1 MKSQSNARPHAQVRR
16 SQLLT
21 TFGPGAMMDLPNASV
36 LVAGLES
43 WGDPLKDGFDEIR
56 EDRLLAKVRELVG
69 RPDARMFAPP
79 VDKGGP
85 DEKPTGIVGIVFP
98 QWFVAQPDDSALR
111 AGARSRR
118 LVHARNLVKG
128 KYFTPEK
135 KKVGVVPVRFV
146 QACVHGHISDI
157 DWHRFVHEPGDD
169 CKQQLWLDERGTSG
183 DLADLFVRCEC
194 GRGTR
199 SLAQASRQ
207 FGESSPLGYCRGDRP
222 WLGPYAREECRTKDG
237 KPQPAKLLVR
247 SASNAYFSQTLSVI
261 SIPESGEALKKAVDA
276 VWGDFLQFAE
286 EASDIKKERKKPKV
300 AAALAGIDDA
310 AVWAEVER
318 RKSGAPVVEKSIK
331 QAEIE
336 TLLSRTGTLGEDGP
350 DSLFHATALP
360 VPADAKG
367 PMRVLDRVV
376 LIHRLREVTAQ
387 VGFTRF
393 EAQTLQDDG
402 ELAIDVKRASLAR
415 EASWV
420 PAVENRG
427 EGVFLAFR
435 KEALDEWIAR
445 PAVKRRLDA
454 LAAGFEAWKGQH
466 KDAQSRMPGPR
477 FQVLHS
483 LSHLLIT
490 AVSLACGYAAS
501 SIRERIYATESGSG
515 ILLYT
520 GTPDAEGTLG
530 GLVEVGRDI
539 ERHLRGALEQG
550 VLCSN
555 DPVCAQHRPD
565 SALEQR
571 FLHGAAC
578 HGCLLIAEPSCERRN
593 DHLDRALVVPTVEGL
608 GAELFAEEDFA

>member
-1 MKSQSNARPHAQVRR
+1 MKPKTNAKPHAQLRR

-21 TFGPGAMMDLPNASV
+21 TFGPGAMLDLPNASV
-36 LVAGLES
+36 LVSGLES
-43 WGDPLKDGFDEIR
+43 WGDPLRDGFDEIR
-56 EDRLLAKVRELVG
+56 EERLLAKVRELMG

-79 VDKGGP
+79 VDKGAP
-85 DEKPTGIVGIVFP
+85 DEAPTGIVGWVFP
-98 QWFVAQPDDSALR
+98 QWFVAQSEDK
-111 AGARSRR
+111 GARSRR
-118 LVHARNLVKG
+118 LVHARDLVKG

-135 KKVGVVPVRFV
+135 KKVAVVPVRFV

-169 CKQQLWLDERGTSG
+169 CHQRLWLDERGTSG

-194 GRGTR
+194 GKANR

-207 FGESSPLGYCRGDRP
+207 YGDHPALGFCRGDRP
-222 WLGPYAREECRTKDG
+222 WLGPHAREECRTKDG
-237 KPQPAKLLVR
+237 KSQPARLLVR

-261 SIPESGEALKKAVDA
+261 SIPEAGEAVRKAVDA
-276 VWGDFLQFAE
+276 VWGDYLQFTE
-286 EASDIKKERKKPKV
+286 EAGDVKKERKKPKV
-300 AAALAGIDDA
+300 AAALVGLEDA
-310 AVWAEVER
+310 EVWAEIER
-318 RKSGAPVVEKSIK
+318 RKGGTAAPERSIK

-336 TLLSRTGTLGEDGP
+336 MLLSKEGSIGEDGP
-350 DSLFHATALP
+350 DSTFYATVLRP
-360 VPADAKG
+360 PADASG
-367 PMRVLDRVV
+367 PMRIVERVV
-376 LIHRLREVTAQ
+376 LVHRLREVTAQ

-393 EAQTLQDDG
+393 EAATLQDDG
-402 ELAIDVKRASLAR
+402 ELSIDVKRAALAR
-415 EASWV
+415 EAAWV

-427 EGVFLAFR
+427 EGVLIAFK
-435 KEALDEWIAR
+435 KEALDEWVTR
-445 PAVKRRLDA
+445 PLVKRRLDA
-454 LAAGFEAWKGQH
+454 MAAGFDAWKAQH
-466 KDAQSRMPGPR
+466 KDATAKMPGPR

-490 AVSLACGYAAS
+490 AVSLSCGYAPS
-501 SIRERIYATESGSG
+501 SIRERIYATESGCG

-565 SALEQR
+565 HRLEER